1 MSIKDKYLEFINL
14 TVIFTEITYTK
25 QKESDLK
32 ILKESDN
39 VMTLLDLKKKIK
51 KISNKTIF

>member
-1 MSIKDKYLEFINL
+1 MSIKDRYLEFINL
-14 TVIFTEITYTK
+14 TIMFAEITYTK